1 MLRNS
6 SDVLMGGPHLFLL
19 PPLGGKP
26 GGAQRP
32 QGMGLSAAAA
42 LRTHLAAQRL
52 VGLLQVCVCVCV

>member
-1 MLRNS
+1 
-6 SDVLMGGPHLFLL
+6 MGGPHLFLL
-19 PPLGGKP
+19 PPLGAKP

-52 VGLLQVCVCVCV
+52 VGLLQVCVCVSECG